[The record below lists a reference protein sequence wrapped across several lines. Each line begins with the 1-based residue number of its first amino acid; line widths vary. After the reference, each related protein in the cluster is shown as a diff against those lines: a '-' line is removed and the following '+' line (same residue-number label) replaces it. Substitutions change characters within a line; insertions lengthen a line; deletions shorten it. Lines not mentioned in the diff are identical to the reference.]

1 MKSPTESDLPPDLLL
16 SGLPLLPLDLPLL
29 SSVGGGSE
37 GSVVEE
43 RGRGEGEREGKS
55 EREVELAKGCGDD
68 KLGEATVRER
78 VRERENRVREL
89 KQRMGSENNNNR

>member
-16 SGLPLLPLDLPLL
+16 SGLPLLPPDLPLL

-43 RGRGEGEREGKS
+43 RGRGEGERE
-55 EREVELAKGCGDD
+55 VESAKGCVDNR
-68 KLGEATVRER
+68 LGEAVVRER

>member
-16 SGLPLLPLDLPLL
+16 SGLPLLPPDLPLL

-37 GSVVEE
+37 RSVVEE
-43 RGRGEGEREGKS
+43 RGKGEGEREGES
-55 EREVELAKGCGDD
+55 EREVESAKGCDD
-68 KLGEATVRER
+68 NRLGEAVVRER